1 MAKSKAVRSARFQ
14 ISRKGG
20 SECFRNVAL
29 AVHGGAG
36 VLSQE
41 NITVTRE
48 ARYLA
53 GLRNALEAGLRAL
66 QRGRSSLDAVEAAV
80 KVLEDCPLFNAG
92 KGAVLTIDGHIEL
105 DAAIMDGASCDAGA
119 VASVRTIKNPVSA
132 ARAVMQQ
139 ADHVLFAC
147 EGAERFARHAGLKM
161 VAPEYFMT
169 QERQKQWQKLRDDG
183 INRER
188 KFGTVGAVALD
199 SLGNLAAATSTG
211 GMMNKGFG
219 RVGDSP
225 LIGAGTYA
233 DNRTCAVSCTGHGEY
248 FIRYVAAYDVA
259 ARMDYA
265 GHSLHAAANYMINQR
280 MKAVGGE
287 GGLIALDTKGNCAL
301 PFNTEG
307 MFRGCVSTTG
317 EIFTA
322 IYR

>member
-1 MAKSKAVRSARFQ
+1 MAKTKAERGDRFQ

-36 VLSQE
+36 VLSHE
-41 NITVTRE
+41 NITTAKE
-48 ARYLA
+48 ARFLA
-53 GLRNALEAGLRAL
+53 GLKAALQAGFRAL

-92 KGAVLTIDGHIEL
+92 KGAVLTIDGQVEL

-119 VASVRTIKNPVSA
+119 VAAVRTIKNPVSA

-139 ADHVLFAC
+139 AEHVLFAGK
-147 EGAERFARHAGLKM
+147 GAERFARHAGLQM
-161 VAPEYFMT
+161 VPNEYFMT
-169 QERQKQWQKLRDDG
+169 PDRQKQWQKLRDDG
-183 INRER
+183 VNRER
-188 KFGTVGAVALD
+188 KYGTVGAVALD
-199 SLGNLAAATSTG
+199 ARGNLAAATSTG

-259 ARMDYA
+259 ARMEYA
-265 GHSLHAAANYMINQR
+265 GHSLHAAADFMINQR

-287 GGLIALDTKGNCAL
+287 GGLIALDAKGNCAL

-307 MFRGCVSTTG
+307 MFRGCISTSG
-317 EIFTA
+317 EIYTA